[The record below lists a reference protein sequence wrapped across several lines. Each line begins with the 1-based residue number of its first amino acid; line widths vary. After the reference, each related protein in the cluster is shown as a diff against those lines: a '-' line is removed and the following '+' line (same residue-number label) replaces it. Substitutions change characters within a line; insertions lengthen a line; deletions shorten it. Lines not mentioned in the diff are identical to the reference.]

1 MRGESSRQA
10 ATYRLLIAASLLCAT
25 WVPIVYFGAQ
35 FLGAGFYPNFS
46 VWRDVA
52 SALGSDVSARP
63 EIFNVGISIAGFLAI
78 AGTFGIFKSLQQL
91 RVNVAFSLIVA
102 LTLLSFGAGSFWAAS
117 HPLPDPRHDPGFL
130 SAGLFA
136 APIAAY
142 LSVRRL
148 AEARWI
154 RAICGVLLFVF
165 LVVVGFY
172 SGFLPLD
179 RGEYEG
185 ALQRAGAFAM
195 LVPIS
200 VLAWW
205 LLGHSPGPAP
215 E

>member
-1 MRGESSRQA
+1 MRSE
-10 ATYRLLIAASLLCAT
+10 YRLLIAASLLCAT
-25 WVPIVYFGAQ
+25 LVPIVYFGAQ
-35 FLGAGFYPNFS
+35 YLGAGFYPNFS

-63 EIFNVGISIAGFLAI
+63 EIFNIGITIAGFLAI
-78 AGTFGIFKSLQQL
+78 AGTVGTFKALRQR
-91 RVNVAFSLIVA
+91 RVNVALSLVAA

-142 LSVRRL
+142 LSARQL
-148 AEARWI
+148 PEARLV
-154 RAICGVLLFVF
+154 RAICGVLLFIF

-172 SGFLPLD
+172 SGLIPLD

-195 LVPIS
+195 LLPTS
-200 VLAWW
+200 VIAGW
-205 LLGHSPGPAP
+205 LLGHSFGTTR